1 LIRKYKKLPTEPI
14 QSPSGFSEYQV
25 PQLAFGHDPVNDDYK
40 VLRVVQFFKSGEFPS
55 AFEMKAY
62 SLKADS
68 WRRVEGKWPYKESYI
83 PTNLESLSSA
93 SLNGVV
99 HWLVTS
105 VIEDVHH
112 AQTLVAF
119 NLATEKFRVYT
130 LPVHS
135 TTNLALEVLG
145 GRILLRIVG
154 IGDGSGNEQIKNLCY
169 HFWAMMEYMM
179 ESSWTWLYCDK
190 YEWNSK
196 WNLSH
201 CKPLLISED
210 GNKVLI
216 EQNFQSFYWYDIKK
230 KSRSNK
236 IRNMPCLFE

>member
-99 HWLVTS
+99 H
-105 VIEDVHH
+105 
-112 AQTLVAF
+112 
-119 NLATEKFRVYT
+119 
-130 LPVHS
+130 
-135 TTNLALEVLG
+135 
-145 GRILLRIVG
+145 
-154 IGDGSGNEQIKNLCY
+154 
-169 HFWAMMEYMM
+169 
-179 ESSWTWLYCDK
+179 
-190 YEWNSK
+190 
-196 WNLSH
+196 
-201 CKPLLISED
+201 
-210 GNKVLI
+210 
-216 EQNFQSFYWYDIKK
+216 
-230 KSRSNK
+230 
-236 IRNMPCLFE
+236 